1 MHVVFRGSTDLRVSV
16 STTKPSETRS
26 RSIEENTRLRS
37 HCETSLSRREVGTL
51 DSFRF
56 LDVAPLLV
64 ISPGYPREVA
74 TAALS
79 YKYHL
84 ISFSFSF
91 FSRPL
96 HEIYSII
103 AGVATKQSIFWEFQ
117 RSPKSVLSVEQN
129 LPIYRAIMKLSSD
142 KCTAN

>member
-84 ISFSFSF
+84 IPFFFFLDRFVKFIGCRGWNNQSFGN
-91 FSRPL
+91 L
-96 HEIYSII
+96 L
-103 AGVATKQSIFWEFQ
+103 

-129 LPIYRAIMKLSSD
+129 LHYNLRICRAIMKLPPD
-142 KCTAN
+142 KCTVN